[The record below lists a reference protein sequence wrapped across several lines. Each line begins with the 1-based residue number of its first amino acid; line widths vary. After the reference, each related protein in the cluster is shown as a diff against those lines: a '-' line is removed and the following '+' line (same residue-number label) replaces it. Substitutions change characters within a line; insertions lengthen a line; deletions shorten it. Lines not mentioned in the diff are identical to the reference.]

1 MTTIPVPRSTA
12 SKRRSNRM
20 LLHAAVHV
28 SGHDRKKTSFAVSAR
43 ATNLNRCGAA
53 VQLHRELP
61 IGATIVVRNQ
71 RGLEVSARVV
81 SQISARE
88 GLLTYG
94 IEFLEPEDRQKP
106 FWGIS
111 FPSA

>member
-1 MTTIPVPRSTA
+1 MITIPVVRNA
-12 SKRRSNRM
+12 VSKRRSNRM

-28 SGHDRKKTSFAVSAR
+28 SGHDRKKASFTVQAR

-53 VQLHRELP
+53 VRVNRELP
-61 IGATIVVRNQ
+61 VGSTVVMRNQ
-71 RGLEVSARVV
+71 RGIEVSARVV
-81 SQISARE
+81 TQISAVE
-88 GLLTYG
+88 GVCTYG
-94 IEFLEPEDRQKP
+94 IEFLEEDQEKP

>member
-1 MTTIPVPRSTA
+1 MTTIPVVRNAA

-28 SGHDRKKTSFAVSAR
+28 SGEDRRKASFTASAR

-53 VQLHRELP
+53 VQVNRELP
-61 IGATIVVRNQ
+61 VGSTVVVRNQ

-81 SQISARE
+81 TQISARD
-88 GLLTYG
+88 GLCTYG
-94 IEFLEPEDRQKP
+94 IEFLETDDQEKA

-111 FPSA
+111 FPTA